1 MVGLKVGHASL
12 CVVLEEVVV
21 VVMEG
26 NHRDLGAPMVEKV
39 VVQSQ
44 QRDLVAVGVGM
55 ACQIVPLRDVLPFFA
70 LEVQVDESKLRAWNM
85 LTIMQ

>member
-1 MVGLKVGHASL
+1 MEVVGLKVGHASL
-12 CVVLEEVVV
+12 CVVLEEV

-44 QRDLVAVGVGM
+44 HRDLVGVGVGVGM
-55 ACQIVPLRDVLPFFA
+55 ACQIVPLGDVLPFFA
-70 LEVQVDESKLRAWNM
+70 LEVQVDESKLRA
-85 LTIMQ
+85 